1 MTQAATL
8 RSELHTLLDR
18 AADFSDEPGLA
29 RLVEML
35 SCLAEG
41 AELADW
47 RVEVPDGLDHVP
59 ALHRRQM
66 LQDLLIVEAAGRC

>member
-1 MTQAATL
+1 MTQASSL
-8 RSELHTLLDR
+8 RSELHRLLDR
-18 AADFSDEPGLA
+18 AADYSDERGLA
-29 RLVEML
+29 TLVEML

-59 ALHRRQM
+59 ALHRRHL
-66 LQDLLIVEAAGRC
+66 LQDLLTVAAAGRC